1 MGDNDEQVT
10 EAYKKQERIRKERE
24 KAAKAIEEEEKRQ
37 GKVNLAYLDPA
48 STSKVKGFSRG
59 SEAKRKSLERL
70 ANFAVTIGLGG
81 LIVNLPVSFV
91 DVRGLGMAGSTMISA
106 IAGISGIMLIVALF
120 VAVYTIIAAFVAR
133 KKNNTEV
140 KTALRTAL
148 IMFVIVGGYLLIKFL
163 SVRIY

>member
-48 STSKVKGFSRG
+48 SASKVKGFSRG
-59 SEAKRKSLERL
+59 SEAKRQSLERL
-70 ANFAVTIGLGG
+70 ANFATAIGLGG

-91 DVRGLGMAGSTMISA
+91 DVRGLGIAGSTMISA
-106 IAGISGIMLIVALF
+106 IAGISGIMLIIALF
-120 VAVYTIIAAFVAR
+120 VAFYTIIAAFVACR
-133 KKNNTEV
+133 KHNTEI
-140 KTALRTAL
+140 KTVLRTAL
-148 IMFVIVGGYLLIKFL
+148 ITFAIVGGYLLIKFL